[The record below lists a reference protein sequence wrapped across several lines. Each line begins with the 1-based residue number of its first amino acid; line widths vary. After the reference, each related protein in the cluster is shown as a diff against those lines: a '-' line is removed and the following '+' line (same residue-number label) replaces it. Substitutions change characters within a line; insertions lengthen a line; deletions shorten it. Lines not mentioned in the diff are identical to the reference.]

1 MRNKKLIDDTQAY
14 TRPWSFTL
22 KFELLADTELL
33 EDICEN
39 EKDSQHSVG
48 R

>member
-1 MRNKKLIDDTQAY
+1 MDVLITIDDPQAY

-22 KFELLADTELL
+22 QFELKADTELL

-39 EKDSQHSVG
+39 EKDAPHAVG